1 MRPDGRLPHE
11 LRRLAFQRRYTEAP
25 LGSVL
30 SRAGRTM
37 VLCTVTV
44 EETVPA
50 FLLNTNKGWLT
61 AEYAMLPGSTG
72 GRKSRERG
80 GRPDARALEIGRLI
94 GRSLRAAVDTSR
106 FPGRTLNVDCD
117 VLQADGGTRTTA
129 INGAMVALTDA
140 LRVMEQRQWLR
151 GSAAQALATTIGA
164 MSVGLL
170 RGETLVDLCYEEDSR
185 AEVDLNVVMT
195 SDGRFVEV
203 QGGAERGAFT
213 QAQLDLMIGTARTA
227 LSDVFALQQKALAGP
242 LPADE

>member
-1 MRPDGRLPHE
+1 MRPDGRQPHE
-11 LRRLAFQRRYTEAP
+11 LRSLQFLRRFTDAP

-30 SRAGRTM
+30 SCSGRTK
-37 VLCTVTV
+37 VLCTVTL
-44 EETVPA
+44 EDTVPA

-72 GRKSRERG
+72 GRKPRERG

-94 GRSLRAAVDTSR
+94 GRSLRAAIDPTR

-117 VLQADGGTRTTA
+117 VLQADGGTRTAA
-129 INGAMVALTDA
+129 INGSMVAMVDA
-140 LRVMEQRQWLR
+140 LRVMEQRRWLR
-151 GSAAQALATTIGA
+151 GSAADALPNHVGA

-170 RGETLVDLCYEEDSR
+170 RGDVVVDLCYEEDSR
-185 AEVDLNVVMT
+185 AEVDLNVVLT
-195 SDGRFVEV
+195 TDGRFVEV

-213 QAQLDLMIGTARTA
+213 QAQLDAMVGAAKGA
-227 LSDVFALQQKALAGP
+227 LGDVFALQQKVLAGP